1 MFEIMRPYVIGINLV
16 TLVWF
21 VTIQFF
27 RFSGPGRTCSGDYL
41 NFAEPKTLPKQWKQ
55 LYLYQEGGFLLYY
68 IVAHYI
74 AFVLQKIMCVCI
86 TNKAEVE
93 FEKKKSLIEN
103 KV

>member
-1 MFEIMRPYVIGINLV
+1 MRPYVIGINLV

-21 VTIQFF
+21 ITLQYF

-41 NFAEPKTLPKQWKQ
+41 NMAEPRKLPKQWKQ
-55 LYLYQEGGFLLYY
+55 LYVYNEGGFLLYY
-68 IVAHYI
+68 IVSHYI
-74 AFVLQKIMCVCI
+74 AFILQKIMCICI

-93 FEKKKSLIEN
+93 FERKKSLIEN